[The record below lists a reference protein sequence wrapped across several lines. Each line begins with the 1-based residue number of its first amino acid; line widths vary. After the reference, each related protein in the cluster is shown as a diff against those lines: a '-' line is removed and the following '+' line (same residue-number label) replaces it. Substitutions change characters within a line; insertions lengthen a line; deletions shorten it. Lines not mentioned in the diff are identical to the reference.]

1 MANPIVQQINRE
13 LETLQNEL
21 IQFKSTVE
29 YLNGAKD
36 NVTKAVQTVNHS
48 RAHFNKKVEELKTT
62 YYSFIKLTDE
72 VKKVV
77 LKIDTINFPERLDK
91 IESTVKDTISIL
103 EETRK
108 ETLEELKKASE
119 IITQADFEG
128 RFDKLQKTIDE
139 SAKSNAELGNSIRKL
154 KLNEKIKNLEKK
166 IDDSNGN
173 LRITVK
179 KVTGEISRKIDN
191 LFLPVRLDRIDS
203 EISSINTSIQNLQKG
218 IDETISNLTSK
229 LDKSIDK
236 QISVIKSLQEQAL
249 KKQLRNTYISW
260 ALIGLGIILILIL
273 N

>member
-1 MANPIVQQINRE
+1 MANPIIQQINRE

-21 IQFKSTVE
+21 TQFKSTVE
-29 YLNGAKD
+29 YLDGAKD
-36 NVTKAVQTVNHS
+36 NVTKAVQSVNHA

-62 YYSFIKLTDE
+62 YDSFIELSDK
-72 VKKVV
+72 VKKLV

-91 IESTVKDTISIL
+91 IESTVIDTISIL
-103 EETRK
+103 EETKK

-128 RFDKLQKTIDE
+128 RFNKLQKTIDD

-166 IDDSNGN
+166 IDDSKGN

-179 KVTGEISRKIDN
+179 KVTGEILRKIDN
-191 LFLPVRLDRIDS
+191 LLLPDRLDNIES
-203 EISSINTSIQNLQKG
+203 GISRTNVTIQK
-218 IDETISNLTSK
+218 IDEKFSYLTTK

-236 QISVIKSLQEQAL
+236 QISVIKSLQKQAL

-260 ALIGLGIILILIL
+260 ALIGLGIILILII